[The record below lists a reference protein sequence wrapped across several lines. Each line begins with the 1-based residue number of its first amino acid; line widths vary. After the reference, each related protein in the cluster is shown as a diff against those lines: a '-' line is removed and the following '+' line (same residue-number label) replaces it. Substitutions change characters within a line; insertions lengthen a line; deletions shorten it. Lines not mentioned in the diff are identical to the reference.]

1 MNSKKVEIER
11 LIAIIERLRKY
22 HMDDVVPSTMRR
34 IYLTKLMRLA
44 PRHPKLKEF
53 LPFDGKRYH
62 QTSKRKVARDLIAL
76 KEKQNLSVRLLAKYD
91 KVIQRFKKKKNVQKN
106 NVQKNNVQKNNVK
119 KNNVQKNNE
128 NNQYIRN
135 LKRILLKD

>member
-53 LPFDGKRYH
+53 LPFDGKKYH

-91 KVIQRFKKKKNVQKN
+91 KIIQRFKK
-106 NVQKNNVQKNNVK
+106 KNNVQKNNVK